1 MIKITIG
8 FLIFGIISCCSAK
21 KNTMNASVPQQT
33 KPATINDSLNNL
45 PLCVNNLI
53 KTFKSEPVTNPP
65 RKIIQYTF
73 KGAIVYY
80 VPAICCDNFSDLYDS
95 NCKLMGH
102 PDGGFTGRGDGTIK
116 NFNEATNEKI
126 IWQDVRTK

>member
-1 MIKITIG
+1 MKIIIG
-8 FLIFGIISCCSAK
+8 LLMFVAVSCCSAK
-21 KNTMNASVPQQT
+21 KNTMHAAVVT
-33 KPATINDSLNNL
+33 EAKPTNEKDSLSNL
-45 PLCVNNLI
+45 PSCINNLI
-53 KTFKSEPVTNPP
+53 KTFKNEPVTNPP

-80 VPAICCDNFSDLYDS
+80 VPSICCDYFSDLYDT
-95 NCKLMGH
+95 NCTLIGH
-102 PDGGFTGRGDGTIK
+102 PDGGFTGRGDGSIK